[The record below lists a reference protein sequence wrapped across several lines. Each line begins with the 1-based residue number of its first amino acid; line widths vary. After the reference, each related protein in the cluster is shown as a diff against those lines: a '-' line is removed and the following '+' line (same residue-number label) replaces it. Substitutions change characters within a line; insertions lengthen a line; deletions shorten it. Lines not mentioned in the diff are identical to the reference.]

1 MSPRASAIALLLAL
15 PPALTLAPQTP
26 AGDAVPAAGASPGAL
41 LSGPRAAQAA
51 VAIQLS
57 LDELVSAAS
66 YVVVATATE
75 QHSKW
80 EELGGS
86 RRIVT
91 YTRLSIDRAVAG
103 QPDGEV
109 WVRTL
114 GGVVG
119 DVGQHVAGDAQ
130 LRIGAQAMIFV
141 SRASSALVVSG
152 MAQGHYPVVDGEDT
166 QRVAGA
172 PRVAVRRLAASPSS
186 GTVLARPGPAIS
198 AREQLVGA
206 TLDAAIDAV
215 SRAWKAK
222 HAQK

>member
-1 MSPRASAIALLLAL
+1 MLIALLFAL
-15 PPALTLAPQTP
+15 PPAVTLAPG
-26 AGDAVPAAGASPGAL
+26 GDADPAAGMSPGAL

-57 LDELVSAAS
+57 LDELVAAAS

-75 QHSKW
+75 QHSRW
-80 EELGGS
+80 EELGGAE
-86 RRIVT
+86 RIVT
-91 YTRLSIDRAVAG
+91 YTRLSIDRTVAG
-103 QPDGEV
+103 QPDADV

-141 SRASSALVVSG
+141 SRTSSALVVSG
-152 MAQGHYPVVDGEDT
+152 LAQGHYPIVDAEET
-166 QRVAGA
+166 RRIAGA
-172 PRVAVRRLAASPSS
+172 PRIAARRLAASPSS

-206 TLDAAIDAV
+206 TVDAAIDAV

>member
-1 MSPRASAIALLLAL
+1 M
-15 PPALTLAPQTP
+15 
-26 AGDAVPAAGASPGAL
+26 SPGAL

-57 LDELVSAAS
+57 LDELVAAAS

-75 QHSKW
+75 QYSRW
-80 EELGGS
+80 EELGGAK
-86 RRIVT
+86 RIVT
-91 YTRLSIDRAVAG
+91 YTRLSIDRTVAG
-103 QPDGEV
+103 QPDADV

-114 GGVVG
+114 GGIVG
-119 DVGQHVAGDAQ
+119 DIGQHVAGDAQ
-130 LRIGAQAMIFV
+130 LRVGAQAMVFV

-152 MAQGHYPVVDGEDT
+152 MAQGHYPIVDAEET
-166 QRVAGA
+166 QRIAGA
-172 PRVAVRRLAASPSS
+172 PRIAVRRLAASPSS

-206 TLDAAIDAV
+206 TVDAAIDAV

-222 HAQK
+222 HAQQ